1 MNKILFVDDDPGM
14 RETVRDI
21 LAEKGYEI
29 VVAQDGNETIKLAKD
44 SKPDL
49 IVLDYLLP
57 DINGS
62 EVCKILKKNPET
74 EHIPVIIVTA
84 YPDQKEESLRAGAI
98 DFVTKPIDNT
108 DLLLRISS
116 VFKVKHIKN
125 ELQKIIAYISELEK
139 PH

>member
-62 EVCKILKKNPET
+62 EVCKILKKNTET